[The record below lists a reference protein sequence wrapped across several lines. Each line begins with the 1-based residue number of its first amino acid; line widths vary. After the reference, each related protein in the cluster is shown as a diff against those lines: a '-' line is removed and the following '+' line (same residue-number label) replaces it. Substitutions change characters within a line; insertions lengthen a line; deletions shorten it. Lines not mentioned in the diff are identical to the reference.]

1 MTVCVCV
8 CLAKLGSSNR
18 KESGNRRVSGIMI
31 LVIYREDFFFNA
43 IHKCYKSY
51 QVYTGLRKEER
62 GRSMKRGRK
71 EGRKE

>member
-1 MTVCVCV
+1 
-8 CLAKLGSSNR
+8 
-18 KESGNRRVSGIMI
+18 MI